1 MSESDSRVSPN
12 ESENANTGLSSRFD
26 EEEVSYTLEE
36 LAVKCD
42 ILERTNIL
50 LEERILDLEE
60 KNGDLVQANVL
71 LLKENEQMKSDL
83 ERQKK
88 EFLIKTTAARKEYNE
103 FVEDIRRGMEK
114 TKQLHDILATFN
126 QSIEDSVK
134 KHDPLY
140 IFDHKFD
147 QELEF
152 DTIDNLNSTRL
163 KSLRSLPEASTSIWQ
178 QRRNEQKSRATNLS
192 ILEEERTSTPGRGIE
207 TPASSR
213 RIAPKVPV
221 ITPGG
226 GCPSPI
232 QSTFADWQYQSPPPS
247 DSPLRKNPLSTSL
260 DSIQNFEPKSVRF
273 DVSHGI
279 FSPQSVSHSIMPE
292 VNESRK
298 EREKDQDKGPEKE
311 VEQDYEEEE
320 GEENEERGE
329 KEQEQ
334 EEEEEKEEEMEEE
347 VQEQK
352 EDSPEKRPVK
362 SNKRKR
368 ESRVFEETSP
378 LNVYIPWSQESE
390 PDRTETSTAN
400 NQKENERGIRRSNRK
415 RKQARV

>member
-1 MSESDSRVSPN
+1 M
-12 ESENANTGLSSRFD
+12 
-26 EEEVSYTLEE
+26 
-36 LAVKCD
+36 
-42 ILERTNIL
+42 
-50 LEERILDLEE
+50 
-60 KNGDLVQANVL
+60 
-71 LLKENEQMKSDL
+71 
-83 ERQKK
+83 
-88 EFLIKTTAARKEYNE
+88 
-103 FVEDIRRGMEK
+103 
-114 TKQLHDILATFN
+114 
-126 QSIEDSVK
+126 K

-192 ILEEERTSTPGRGIE
+192 ILEEERTSTPGKGIE

-221 ITPGG
+221 VTPGG

-273 DVSHGI
+273 DISQGI
-279 FSPQSVSHSIMPE
+279 FSPQSASHSILPG
-292 VNESRK
+292 VK
-298 EREKDQDKGPEKE
+298 EAREEETEKEPEKG
-311 VEQDYEEEE
+311 VKQDREEE
-320 GEENEERGE
+320 
-329 KEQEQ
+329 
-334 EEEEEKEEEMEEE
+334 EEEEEKEKEKEMEKGEE
-347 VQEQK
+347 EQK
-352 EDSPEKRPVK
+352 EDSPEKRPVI

-378 LNVYIPWSQESE
+378 SNVYVPWSQESE
-390 PDRTETSTAN
+390 PERAGTSTN